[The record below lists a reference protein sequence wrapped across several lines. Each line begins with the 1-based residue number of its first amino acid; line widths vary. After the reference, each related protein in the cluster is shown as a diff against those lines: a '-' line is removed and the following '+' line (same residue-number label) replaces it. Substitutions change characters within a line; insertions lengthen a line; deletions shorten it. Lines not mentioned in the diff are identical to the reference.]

1 MNIYLIGFSILI
13 FMVIETSF
21 IFSVKEIEKYLIKND
36 KLPINILGGLNFK
49 DFIIFTFLNTYRKS
63 QNNSKQ
69 DKDLLYLTIF
79 QITVK
84 YGILISWF
92 TIFIIKIILK

>member
-1 MNIYLIGFSILI
+1 MNIYLIGFSVLIL
-13 FMVIETSF
+13 MLIETSF
-21 IFSVKEIEKYLIKND
+21 VFSVKELEKYLIKNN
-36 KLPINILGGLNFK
+36 KLPINVLGGSNFK
-49 DFIIFTFLNTYRKS
+49 DVIIFTFLNTYRKC

-84 YGILISWF
+84 YGILITLITYFIYSQWF
-92 TIFIIKIILK
+92 